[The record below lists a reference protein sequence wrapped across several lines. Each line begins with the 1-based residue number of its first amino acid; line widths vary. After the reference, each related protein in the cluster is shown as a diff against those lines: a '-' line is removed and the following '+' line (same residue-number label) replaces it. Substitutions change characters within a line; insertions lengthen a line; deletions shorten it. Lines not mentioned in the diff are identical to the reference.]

1 MDLTATVYRFDIS
14 LSDVDR
20 AVYEKLDLRLAP
32 HREETASYLLTR
44 MLAYCL
50 EYQEGIEIARGLF
63 DTREPDVWIRDYT
76 GHVTNWIEVGTP
88 NAKGLHK
95 ASKGADHVIIYSYDD
110 PILLKSQL
118 AKQKIYRAKD
128 IKLYSLDPVFLK
140 ELESIMDRRTII
152 DLYICSREIFVT
164 SAGRSFS
171 GRVIQHQLG

>member
-20 AVYEKLDLRLAP
+20 AVYENLDLRLAP
-32 HREETASYLLTR
+32 HQLETPSYLLTR

-50 EYQEGIEIARGLF
+50 EYREGIEMARGMF
-63 DTREPDVWIRDYT
+63 DTREPDLWVRDLT
-76 GHVTNWIEVGTP
+76 GRVTHWIEVGTP

-95 ASKGADHVIIYSYDD
+95 ASKAADHVIIYSYDD
-110 PILLKSQL
+110 PGLLKSQL

-128 IKLYSLDPVFLK
+128 IQLYSLDPVFLK
-140 ELESIMDRRTII
+140 ELESVMDRRTII

-164 SAGRSFS
+164 TAGRSFS
-171 GRVIQHQLG
+171 SRLIEHQLK